1 MSNKFLLILTSIL
14 ISLALVSCG
23 RGEAPPPG
31 PPQEMMP
38 IEPGAPPPGQQQSSP
53 VTDVR
58 VYFPGNQPSFT
69 YNGQCPTTITFV
81 GDITVDGPCTVT
93 YKWVRSDGAQGPVET
108 EVFNAAGAIQV
119 STTWKLGASGWS
131 TTQWER
137 IDILTPLP
145 RQSNE
150 AAFTLNCNP

>member
-1 MSNKFLLILTSIL
+1 MSSKFLLISVSIL

-38 IEPGAPPPGQQQSSP
+38 IEPEVPPQGQQQPSP

-93 YKWVRSDGAQGPVET
+93 YRWVRSDGAQGPVET
-108 EVFNAAGAIQV
+108 EVFSAAGAIQL
-119 STTWKLGASGWS
+119 SDTWTLGAAGWS
-131 TTQWER
+131 TTLWKR
-137 IDILTPLP
+137 IDILTPQP
-145 RQSNE
+145 RQSNN
-150 AAFTLNCNP
+150 ATFTLNCNP

>member
-1 MSNKFLLILTSIL
+1 MSSKFLLVSASIL

-38 IEPGAPPPGQQQSSP
+38 IEPEVPPPGQQQSSP

-93 YKWVRSDGAQGPVET
+93 YRWVRSDGAQGPVET
-108 EVFNAAGAIQV
+108 EVFNATGAKQV
-119 STTWKLGASGWS
+119 STTWKLGGSGWS
-131 TTQWER
+131 TTEWER

-150 AAFTLNCNP
+150 ATFTLNCNP

>member
-38 IEPGAPPPGQQQSSP
+38 LEPPPPGQQQSSP

-93 YKWVRSDGAQGPVET
+93 YRWVRSDGVQGPVET
-108 EVFNAAGAIQV
+108 EVFNAAGAIQL
-119 STTWKLGASGWS
+119 SDTWTLGAAGWS
-131 TTQWER
+131 STQWER

-150 AAFTLNCNP
+150 ATFTLNCNP

>member
-38 IEPGAPPPGQQQSSP
+38 LEPPPPGQQQSSP

-93 YKWVRSDGAQGPVET
+93 YRWVRSDSAQGPVET
-108 EVFNAAGAIQV
+108 EVFNAAGAKQL
-119 STTWKLGASGWS
+119 SDTWTLGGGGGPITA
-131 TTQWER
+131 WER

-150 AAFTLNCNP
+150 ATFTINCNP

>member
-38 IEPGAPPPGQQQSSP
+38 LEPPPPGQQQSSP

-93 YKWVRSDGAQGPVET
+93 YRWVRSDGVQGPVET
-108 EVFNAAGAIQV
+108 EVFNGAGAKQL
-119 STTWKLGASGWS
+119 SDTWTLGGGGGSI
-131 TTQWER
+131 TEWER

-145 RQSNE
+145 RQSNN
-150 AAFTLNCNP
+150 ATFTLNCNP

>member
-38 IEPGAPPPGQQQSSP
+38 LEPEVPPPGQQQSSP

-81 GDITVDGPCTVT
+81 GDITVDSSCTVT

-108 EVFNAAGAIQV
+108 EVFSAAGAKQV
-119 STTWKLGASGWS
+119 STTWKLGGSGWS

-150 AAFTLNCNP
+150 ATFTLNCNP

>member
-38 IEPGAPPPGQQQSSP
+38 LEPPPPGQQQSSP

-69 YNGQCPTTITFV
+69 YNGQCPTTITFI

-93 YKWVRSDGAQGPVET
+93 YRWVRSDSAQGPVET
-108 EVFNAAGAIQV
+108 EVFNAAGAKQL
-119 STTWKLGASGWS
+119 SDTWTLGGAGWA

-137 IDILTPLP
+137 IDIITPLP

-150 AAFTLNCNP
+150 ATFTLNCNP